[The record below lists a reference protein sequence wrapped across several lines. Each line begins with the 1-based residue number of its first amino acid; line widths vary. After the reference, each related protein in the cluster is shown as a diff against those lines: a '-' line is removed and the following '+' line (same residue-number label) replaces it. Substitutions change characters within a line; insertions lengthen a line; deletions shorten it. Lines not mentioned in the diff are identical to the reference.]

1 MAGAIQEHAVAAN
14 AWLMGVMAF
23 FHVTVM
29 VLLGIAI
36 WRATTYRAPLHEE
49 FVGTFPEPAGRT
61 EPSEAQV
68 TERVAPP

>member
-1 MAGAIQEHAVAAN
+1 MAVAIQVHAVAAN
-14 AWLMGVMAF
+14 AWLMGVLAF

-49 FVGTFPEPAGRT
+49 FVGTLPKPAGRT
-61 EPSEAQV
+61 EPSEA
-68 TERVAPP
+68 EAPDRVAPP